1 MSPSQINAIRVID
14 FFLQKL
20 LCQYKEYEIV
30 TTSMTK
36 HNLNFE
42 VILDIYLKCSLSL
55 SIIIIFLSNSGEN
68 FWNPLFVKSLFTRTM
83 ASFLVDLFWDLQ
95 KAFFLKLASKTLW
108 GKMPGPL
115 KVTGKSLE
123 FHFRTFWEHFLSVWW
138 RETLSCCP
146 SPSQRCLPAPRT
158 QTTEILEIYW
168 NLLPRMY
175 YFWSTP
181 DIQLRASLLLCR
193 HV

>member
-14 FFLQKL
+14 FFSQKTI

-42 VILDIYLKCSLSL
+42 VILDIYLKCSLSLSL

-108 GKMPGPL
+108 GKMLRPL

-123 FHFRTFWEHFLSVWW
+123 FHFRTFWGHFPSVWW

-146 SPSQRCLPAPRT
+146 SPSQRCLLAPRT
-158 QTTEILEIYW
+158 QTTETLE
-168 NLLPRMY
+168 N
-175 YFWSTP
+175 
-181 DIQLRASLLLCR
+181 
-193 HV
+193 